1 MSKTAKTIIILG
13 TIFLIYFVFNTINRE
28 NARKEKINAIDE
40 HFKQS
45 FKLEEELK
53 DQYDDDFLISMNKS
67 YYVVTVKNKKVV
79 KTVKQ

>member
-13 TIFLIYFVFNTINRE
+13 TIFLVYFVFNTISRE
-28 NARKEKINAIDE
+28 NTRKEKINAIDE
-40 HFKQS
+40 HFKKS

-53 DQYDDDFLISMNKS
+53 DQYDDDFLISMDKT
-67 YYVVTVKNKKVV
+67 YYIVTVKNNKVV

>member
-13 TIFLIYFVFNTINRE
+13 TLFLIYFVFNTINRE

-53 DQYDDDFLISMNKS
+53 DQYDDDFLISMNKA
-67 YYVVTVKNKKVV
+67 YYVVTVKNNKVV